1 MKKLLNDFFFL
12 CQFKPLTLA
21 ISIMPLRKKLR
32 LETELLQSEIVNSC
46 SHISVQKWFLL
57 TGDFSKLSKGD
68 EVGWLNPMLDIQ
80 MEFPPFPP

>member
-1 MKKLLNDFFFL
+1 MNFFFL

-46 SHISVQKWFLL
+46 SHISVQKRFLL

-68 EVGWLNPMLDIQ
+68 EVGWLNPVLDVQ
-80 MEFPPFPP
+80 MEFPPFPL